1 MARNP
6 VCNPTGRRKA
16 STHRPAWPADG
27 LPAGLAGWGS
37 ALATFGLVQG
47 ALYLKAFWGYF
58 GLDPFQFV
66 AVGELALAGLA
77 AMAFVLFLLAVGMLL
92 ASWIE
97 ARLTG
102 ETAKGGARA
111 WVVPIVFF
119 GTLAGLI
126 WWAEAWVALIG
137 MILTLCCALAVQFSP
152 VVPRAIQDSPW
163 MIHSLLL
170 LVYVWVVS
178 SWLGEKRAADITT
191 GDQPY
196 TSILRTEA
204 GTRGDLVLLGRLGD
218 TYALWDHAKKTT
230 TLLPASDIPSLE
242 IARKAT
248 SVVPGTK

>member
-1 MARNP
+1 M
-6 VCNPTGRRKA
+6 
-16 STHRPAWPADG
+16 
-27 LPAGLAGWGS
+27 
-37 ALATFGLVQG
+37 
-47 ALYLKAFWGYF
+47 YLKAFWGYF

-102 ETAKGGARA
+102 QTAKGGARA

-152 VVPRAIQDSPW
+152 VVPRAIKDSPW

-170 LVYVWVVS
+170 LVYVSVVS

-204 GTRGDLVLLGRLGD
+204 GTRGDLVLSGRLGD
-218 TYALWDHAKKTT
+218 TYGLWDHAKKTT
-230 TLLPASDIPSLE
+230 TLLPASDITSLE